1 MSEHGTSLSY
11 ATIVNPRN
19 VPATAA
25 AGSLG
30 KTADSATSDSRIA
43 GSFSWPNGWL
53 AGSCW
58 RETGLQRPH

>member
-19 VPATAA
+19 VPAAA
-25 AGSLG
+25 VGSQE

-43 GSFSWPNGWL
+43 DNFSWPDGWL

-58 RETGLQRPH
+58 RETGLLRPH